1 MNKNAQCEP
10 TTSSRTQMR
19 VIQRTNAT
27 AEPKSYLP
35 CAHNANFARSTTH
48 THTHT
53 YTPHTHRQN
62 PTHTKNPHTHTHT
75 HARCSHL
82 FQISSVAH
90 FGSNYSS
97 NLRCQMMR
105 AREMR
110 SYPYRG
116 NLIFDCVCAW
126 VCVNSKMKT
135 RRNSIFLSSLISIS
149 IIILMNS
156 SPPIISTTTK

>member
-1 MNKNAQCEP
+1 MPNVNQQRRPAHKCASYNAP
-10 TTSSRTQMR
+10 TQLLNQNHICPARTTPTS
-19 VIQRTNAT
+19 
-27 AEPKSYLP
+27 PDP
-35 CAHNANFARSTTH
+35 
-48 THTHT
+48 
-53 YTPHTHRQN
+53 PHTHRQN